1 MDERISLWKEK
12 LKSKTKKRNQRS
24 QSLGYWNKKMQH
36 ENRELRNEVQ
46 QLRQQDTA
54 KDKESKGNHDN
65 IEKLLQQNKD
75 ESILQQTT
83 NNRGGGND
91 NDNGNGNENE
101 NDTNNL
107 AEMEMDG
114 DDYSDDS
121 DWAERFFE
129 VRDGNQGGD
138 HGLGALFGIFDW
150 WPGDSDEEE

>member
-1 MDERISLWKEK
+1 
-12 LKSKTKKRNQRS
+12 
-24 QSLGYWNKKMQH
+24 MQN

-65 IEKLLQQNKD
+65 IEKLVQQHKD
-75 ESILQQTT
+75 ESLHQQTT
-83 NNRGGGND
+83 NHRAGGTD
-91 NDNGNGNENE
+91 NDNGNGNEN
-101 NDTNNL
+101 DTNNL
-107 AEMEMDG
+107 VEMEMDG

-138 HGLGALFGIFDW
+138 HGLDALFGIFGFMDDG
-150 WPGDSDEEE
+150 GDSDEEE